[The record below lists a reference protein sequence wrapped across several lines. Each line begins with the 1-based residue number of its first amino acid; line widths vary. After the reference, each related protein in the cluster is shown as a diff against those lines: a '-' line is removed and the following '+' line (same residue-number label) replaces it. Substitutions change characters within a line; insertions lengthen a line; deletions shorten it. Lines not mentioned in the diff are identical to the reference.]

1 MTYQQLIEA
10 ARKAILDNKMDE
22 ARRLTEQA
30 KALKEL
36 DGLAGVASDEVKALQ
51 TELDTMK
58 AKWAKLEAE
67 PATNKAG
74 HLTVTQ
80 DETDKA
86 AKEQFA
92 NLGEQLKAIR
102 QAALNPHEI
111 EFRLKAQ
118 KAVLGSNEGQSSD
131 GGFLVQSSFLAG
143 IKEKM
148 HAESILASRCD
159 SQTVGPE
166 ANGLKINV
174 LDETSRAT
182 GSRWGG
188 VRAYWVAEG
197 ATITASQPR
206 FKQMEWNL
214 KKLAALFYVTG
225 ELLQDTTALAGRA
238 QTWAAKELAF
248 VRDDAILNG
257 TGAGTPLG
265 ILNSSALVSVS
276 KETGQA
282 AATLVYNNIVKM
294 WARMWAPARSKAVW
308 FINQDIENQLYLM
321 DFPVGTGGVPVFLP
335 PGGASGSPYS
345 SLFGRPVI
353 ATEFNATLGTV
364 GDIVLADMSEYLLIE
379 KGGIRGDASIHVQ
392 FLTDQEAYRWIMR
405 LDGQPMWQTAL
416 TPFKGTATLSPFV
429 ALATRA

>member
-1 MTYQQLIEA
+1 MTFEQLVAA
-10 ARKAILDNKMDE
+10 ARKAIADGNAVL
-22 ARRLTEQA
+22 AAQYTAQA
-30 KALKEL
+30 KAIKGINDVAEL
-36 DGLAGVASDEVKALQ
+36 ASLRDFKAGIVN
-51 TELDTMK
+51 
-58 AKWAKLEAE
+58 E
-67 PATNKAG
+67 PAHNKG
-74 HLTVTQ
+74 GYLTVTQ

-86 AKEQFA
+86 AKEQFP
-92 NLGEQLKAIR
+92 NLGEQLKAIHH
-102 QAALNPHEI
+102 AAYNPGDMD
-111 EFRLKAQ
+111 FRLKAQ
-118 KAVLGSNEGQSSD
+118 KAVGLGANEGQQSD
-131 GGFLVQSSFLAG
+131 GGFLIQNTFMAG

-148 HAESILASRCD
+148 HAESVLASRCD
-159 SQTVGPE
+159 SQTVGAN

-188 VRAYWVAEG
+188 IRGYWVAEAG
-197 ATITASQPR
+197 TLTASQPR

-214 KKLAALFYVTG
+214 KKLAALLYVTS

-238 QTWAAKELAF
+238 QTWAAKELSF
-248 VRDDAILNG
+248 LRDDAILNG
-257 TGAGTPLG
+257 GGAGTPLG
-265 ILNSSALVSVS
+265 ILSSTALVSVA

-294 WARMWAPARSKAVW
+294 WARMWAPARAKAVW
-308 FINQDIENQLYLM
+308 FINQDIESQLYLM

-335 PGGASGSPYS
+335 PGGASTSPYS
-345 SLFGRPVI
+345 TLFGRPVI

-379 KGGIRGDASIHVQ
+379 KGGVRGDVSIHVQ

-405 LDGQPMWQTAL
+405 LDGQPMWQTPL

-429 ALATRA
+429 ALDSRA